1 MLLDKFKENDD
12 IKYIYQLDNKVFG
25 VNNLLQHS
33 TSYII
38 LLQNPTVFYQDV
50 ITSAVFSSPSLF
62 ESKSPEPSLFEYPT
76 ICEYEWIPSISYY
89 YVFISLEDWFKLV
102 TKNDLLPWICNAL
115 PNKYKIKEYVKLTLV
130 SNKLELRKNFDK
142 EIDEKLSLIRSYF
155 AEKDRTKADIVSWRL
170 VVDADFTCQIIE
182 FGKIID
188 LESCKD
194 IYHKMVPT
202 YSMGLKELTGYLF
215 KYLNKPLNQLHKL
228 TDDILREEKIKNYLE
243 NNTKTN
249 D

>member
-1 MLLDKFKENDD
+1 M
-12 IKYIYQLDNKVFG
+12 
-25 VNNLLQHS
+25 
-33 TSYII
+33 
-38 LLQNPTVFYQDV
+38 
-50 ITSAVFSSPSLF
+50 
-62 ESKSPEPSLFEYPT
+62 
-76 ICEYEWIPSISYY
+76 WIW
-89 YVFISLEDWFKLV
+89 VFISLEDWFKLV

-130 SNKLELRKNFDK
+130 SNKLELRKNFDE
-142 EIDEKLSLIRSYF
+142 EIDEKLSLIKNYF
-155 AEKDRTKADIVSWRL
+155 TGGDKTRADIISWRL

-182 FGKIID
+182 FGKIIN

-202 YSMGLKELTGYLF
+202 YSMGLKDLTGYLF

-228 TDDILREEKIKNYLE
+228 TDDILREEKIKTYLE